1 MHKCETVP
9 FFIWKYITYRLYKNA
24 SRTSFAMKFCFLH
37 SLFLRYCLVKY
48 SYLRLSGLFTQVPT
62 RPDNQGSTVRE
73 LCAYA
78 LTMFLDD
85 LQNNFKIRVC
95 FYYILQIIFKQV
107 LWSVFSTQVR
117 YYFIQV
123 VLCFISVV
131 RLDYVWL

>member
-1 MHKCETVP
+1 
-9 FFIWKYITYRLYKNA
+9 
-24 SRTSFAMKFCFLH
+24 MKFSFLH
-37 SLFLRYCLVKY
+37 SLFLHYCLVKY

-131 RLDYVWL
+131 RLDYV